1 MTGAWYLLSILSM
14 TLNELLA
21 EARER
26 KGLTLR
32 DLEDMTGLSNA
43 LLSQIETGAI
53 LEPSF
58 TSIVKISKALGLS
71 LNKVADCEPAVPP
84 NVEAPGLVWKRFKDG
99 WEARWV
105 VPPTMYAAG
114 FGIKSER
121 VWRGKKPTP
130 ADRKFIQ
137 EHCAGNQAE
146 MLQWAKEHGRSSEG

>member
-1 MTGAWYLLSILSM
+1 M

-32 DLEDMTGLSNA
+32 DLEEMTGLSNA

-71 LNKVADCEPAVPP
+71 LNKVAECEPAVPP
-84 NVEAPGLVWKRFKDG
+84 KIEAPGLVWKRFKDG
-99 WEARWV
+99 WEARWQT
-105 VPPTMYAAG
+105 PPDIYAAG
-114 FGIKSER
+114 FGFKSMR
-121 VWRGKKPTP
+121 LWRGKKPN
-130 ADRKFIQ
+130 ADDRKFIQ
-137 EHCAGNQAE
+137 GHCEQNQTE
-146 MLQWAKEHGRSSEG
+146 MLQWAKQHGRAPQD